1 MSKDSHPF
9 SGVSEGAFED
19 FAHEKYNQIIWLVAQ
34 FGGYTAHHLV
44 QYRDALEVSTPAT
57 PYFRR

>member
-19 FAHEKYNQIIWLVAQ
+19 FSHEKYNKIIWLVAQ
-34 FGGYTAHHLV
+34 FGGYTAHQFL
-44 QYRDALEVSTPAT
+44 STQIRQPHWMS
-57 PYFRR
+57 FF